1 MKDGTEKYTHEFC
14 VDGEEISIDL
24 FVERDGCG
32 KIIYWNF
39 FINNVEEMS
48 FDIASEYEAAF
59 MSLLFSIGPRL
70 MKSKEELSWLTI
82 GGADY
87 QLQKYQKIGKNNFN
101 IIVDPLCG
109 KLKSLF
115 DIVDP
120 EVKNLP
126 TVNEIPLKFSDF
138 YEKESSLHQKRH
150 DVVVIDVSDFN
161 EFSGF
166 DAPKEAYT
174 PEFYSQVI
182 SLTKKNGYIIAY
194 EGTSDTLDSLANN
207 ISPLFNVDGIKELH
221 RVSCGYGFMSL
232 WEVQV

>member
-32 KIIYWNF
+32 KIIYWNL

-126 TVNEIPLKFSDF
+126 MVNEIPLKFSDF
-138 YEKESSLHQKRH
+138 YEKESFLHQKRH

-207 ISPLFNVDGIKELH
+207 ISPLFNVDGIKELY
-221 RVSCGYGFMSL
+221 RISCGYGFMSL

>member
-115 DIVDP
+115 DIV
-120 EVKNLP
+120 
-126 TVNEIPLKFSDF
+126 
-138 YEKESSLHQKRH
+138 
-150 DVVVIDVSDFN
+150 
-161 EFSGF
+161 
-166 DAPKEAYT
+166 
-174 PEFYSQVI
+174 
-182 SLTKKNGYIIAY
+182 
-194 EGTSDTLDSLANN
+194 
-207 ISPLFNVDGIKELH
+207 
-221 RVSCGYGFMSL
+221 
-232 WEVQV
+232 